1 LTDAFTSLSKE
12 EKEVT
17 TFNRILVLAPH
28 TDDGELG
35 AGASINKWVHEG
47 KEIHYFAFSAAE
59 ESVPSSFPKDELRK
73 EVLASTATL
82 GIPKENV
89 QVFKYPVRKFSE
101 YRQDIL
107 EELIKAKKH
116 LMPELILIPSRN
128 DIHQDHQVISME
140 GIRAFK
146 HNRILGYE
154 LPWNN
159 LMFHNICYSVINGGH
174 LDKKHESLQCYKT
187 QTYRTYFNREFIYG
201 LAKVRGTQ
209 INADY
214 AECFELV
221 RWIL

>member
-1 LTDAFTSLSKE
+1 MVS
-12 EKEVT
+12 
-17 TFNRILVLAPH
+17 FNKILVLAPH

-35 AGASINKWVHEG
+35 CGASINKWINEG
-47 KEIHYFAFSAAE
+47 KEIYYFAFSAAE
-59 ESVPSSFPKDELRK
+59 ESVPSSFPRDELRK

-89 QVFKYPVRKFSE
+89 QVFKYPVRKFTE
-101 YRQDIL
+101 YRQNIL
-107 EELIKAKKH
+107 EDLIKAKQDLNPDLV
-116 LMPELILIPSRN
+116 LMPSQN
-128 DIHQDHQVISME
+128 DIHQDHQVIHME

-146 HNRILGYE
+146 LSRILAYE

-159 LMFHNICYSVINGGH
+159 LTFKNNCYSIIKGEH

-187 QTYRTYFNREFIYG
+187 QFIRSYFNKEFIYG
-201 LAKVRGTQ
+201 LAKMRGVQ
-209 INADY
+209 INKDY